1 VWASLNEVLATSAV
15 MDGRMA
21 MSRSVRSS
29 STHTTGPIFG
39 TLLKHWRKIRCLS
52 QFALAEEAGIS
63 TRHLS
68 FLETGR
74 SLPSRDMVQ
83 RLAES
88 LDVPPA
94 DTNVLLLSA
103 GYAPTYPADDSAGVE
118 FEALERMLEFILSQQ
133 KSVPALVIDE
143 GWNIRMR
150 NAAAASVFGEFRQ
163 FFRLPDNVA
172 NNALHILC
180 HPDGLRQFIP
190 NWAEYAKPFVRE
202 INREASMEFYSTA
215 ERLRDDL
222 HSYPGIPDATDLS
235 EERTSS
241 MQPPL
246 TLRLQRKNTS
256 LAFYTA
262 FTTFVLPFALK
273 PQHIKI
279 ECFYPADAAT
289 ARIVEGLAG
298 SPM

>member
-1 VWASLNEVLATSAV
+1 
-15 MDGRMA
+15 

-29 STHTTGPIFG
+29 NTHTTGPTFR
-39 TLLKHWRKIRCLS
+39 TLLRHWRTIRCLS
-52 QFALAEEAGIS
+52 QLALAEDAGIS

-94 DTNVLLLSA
+94 DRNVLLLSA
-103 GYAPTYPADDSAGVE
+103 GYAPTYPADDFAAVE

-133 KSVPALVIDE
+133 KSFPALVIDE
-143 GWNIRMR
+143 AWNIRMR
-150 NAAAASVFGEFRQ
+150 NAAAARLFGKFRP
-163 FFRLPDNVA
+163 FYRLPDSVA
-172 NNALHILC
+172 DNALHILC
-180 HPDGLRQFIP
+180 HPDGLRQFMP
-190 NWAEYAKPFVRE
+190 NWTEYVEPFVRE
-202 INREASMEFYSTA
+202 INREASLELCSTA
-215 ERLRDDL
+215 EGLRDAL

-235 EERTSS
+235 EKRAGT

-246 TLRLQRKNTS
+246 TMRLQRKNAS
-256 LAFYTA
+256 LSFHTA

-273 PQHIKI
+273 PQYIKI
-279 ECFYPADAAT
+279 ESLYPADPAT
-289 ARIVEGLAG
+289 ARIVERLAG
-298 SPM
+298 SPT